1 MANQK
6 RRRGKLIYTLF
17 LCLWGLLLL
26 AAVLYGLGRVW
37 EYANEYELSRPS
49 HTMDQYVSDLRENL
63 WDGGIA
69 ETVKAMPHEV
79 QSDDEVTDHV
89 RQMLADGVSYVRKSG
104 GDEHHAVYS
113 LRCNGREFGVVTLVE
128 DEEYTGKIDTSQF
141 PWKLLKWSIRPWKL
155 ESESFDFNGLY
166 CPVEAVVPRTYS
178 VWLND
183 VKLDSRYIVEDNIHY
198 DVLDDY
204 YDLFDALPTKARY
217 RFDNAIGKLEPVIRD
232 EQGEVFHIDPSK
244 DDSQFIKPC
253 TDEMLERLSQ
263 FTAGFVVNY
272 LKYTSGVI
280 DPQYGYQKL
289 SFYLLHG
296 ADLDNRMKNAMDGLS
311 WAHTASITV
320 DSSQLN
326 GALDLGDNY
335 YMLDITANSTTFA
348 IGKGE
353 VKNVSN
359 MRVIVRERND
369 DVRAICLE
377 LY

>member
-17 LCLWGLLLL
+17 LLLWLLLL
-26 AAVLYGLGRVW
+26 TAAAVYGLGRVW
-37 EYANEYELSRPS
+37 EYAKEYELSRPS
-49 HTMDQYVSDLRENL
+49 HTMDQYVNSLPDNL
-63 WDGGIA
+63 WEGGIA
-69 ETVKAMPHEV
+69 VTVRVMPHEV

-89 RQMLADGVSYVRKSG
+89 RRMLSDGVSYVRKGG
-104 GDEHHAVYS
+104 GDERHAVYS

-128 DEEYTGKIDTSQF
+128 DEDYTGEIDTSKF
-141 PWKLLKWSIRPWKL
+141 PWKLLKWSIRPWKV

-166 CPVEAVVPRTYS
+166 YPVEVVIPRTYS
-178 VWLND
+178 AWLND
-183 VKLDSRYIVEDNIHY
+183 VKLDSRYIVEETIHY

-204 YDLFDALPTKARY
+204 YDLFESLPTKVRY
-217 RFDNAIGKLEPVIRD
+217 RFDDAIGLIEPVIRD

-244 DDSQFIKPC
+244 DDSQFIKAC
-253 TDEMLERLSQ
+253 TEERLARLSE

-280 DPQYGYQKL
+280 
-289 SFYLLHG
+289 
-296 ADLDNRMKNAMDGLS
+296 DLDNRMKNAMDGLS

-359 MRVIVRERND
+359 MRVIVRDRND
-369 DVRAICLE
+369 DIRAICLE